1 MKNIFYFSLKYFL
14 RYYNQIFFRDIK
26 QYGYENIPKDGGVLF
41 SPNHQG
47 AFLDPLLIG
56 SMTPKKITSLT
67 RSDVFGGPLQWFL
80 DALQMLPVYRIRN
93 GYSNLK
99 KNDVTFKK
107 CYELL
112 GNGKFLMMF
121 SEGGHHDEYYLK
133 KLSKGSSRL
142 AIQAQ
147 NHNRDKKIYILP
159 VGINYGHHKQTCSTL
174 HLVYGKPLLVS
185 DFINPKL
192 NEAENIN
199 LIREELQT
207 RMQKCLWLPLETENY
222 QIQKECINRITTKMS
237 FDDLKRALKNSSDDL
252 PKRRH
257 INIFRHIFSSILSFP
272 NFIPLWISR
281 KIINQFDDKVFVS
294 SMKYALGAFLFPI
307 WWLSTSMMVAFYFG
321 NTIMTIYLTLCIVS
335 ILIRQRILLS

>member
-1 MKNIFYFSLKYFL
+1 
-14 RYYNQIFFRDIK
+14 
-26 QYGYENIPKDGGVLF
+26 
-41 SPNHQG
+41 
-47 AFLDPLLIG
+47 
-56 SMTPKKITSLT
+56 MTPKKITSLT

-133 KLSKGSSRL
+133 KLSKGSSSL

-174 HLVYGKPLLVS
+174 PLVYGKPLLVS

-199 LIREELQT
+199 LIREELQR

-257 INIFRHIFSSILSFP
+257 INIFRQIFSSILSFP